1 MTITVTELNLY
12 ASSMGAM
19 LGTLV
24 SETRGLIHAVL
35 ASVEGVPVAVST
47 GLPPVRADQLAGIG
61 AGLLSIADGAG
72 RTMETGVAYQVV
84 VEMSEGIVLAT
95 PVAPRVG
102 LTLLATADCD
112 RERLGYE
119 IAQFVQRVA
128 PLLEHLR

>member
-1 MTITVTELNLY
+1 MTRAVSDLDLY
-12 ASSMGAM
+12 ATSMGAM

-24 SETRGLIHAVL
+24 TETDGLVHAVL

-47 GLPPVRADQLAGIG
+47 GLPTTRADQLAGIG

-72 RTMETGVAYQVV
+72 RAMSTGVAYQVV
-84 VEMSEGIVLAT
+84 VEMSEGLVLAT

-102 LTLLATADCD
+102 LTILATADCD

-119 IAQFVQRVA
+119 IAQFVRRVA
-128 PLLEHLR
+128 PMLEMLR